1 MINEDRV
8 MENAIQRELQYKQKI
23 ANLFPGHDAID
34 VLPLEVKRWKAL
46 ISKRNI
52 STDGRTDCSQT
63 TTTCKYESDE
73 DINARGNISRSNSNV
88 KRRKALISKNRKSD
102 GRVSDCGA
110 PTCIHNEV
118 SQETFKHLESD
129 GQSIIVKSIT
139 SPPRPSL
146 SPTYTYS
153 RRKKNAESS
162 NSGFVSLQQQHTT
175 NVMHY
180 CKDCEVYCSGDL
192 CYEQHL
198 RGNKHKV
205 KLQCR
210 GHSSVNG
217 KNKQVIRCDLC
228 EIYCQDETLLK
239 MHLKGQKHKAKQHE
253 MEHGKKIKDEKGK
266 LLWCEL
272 CQVPCMNEDNF
283 TAHRNGKKHRR
294 QLCVL
299 EELKKAEPRGLYHA

>member
-1 MINEDRV
+1 MINEDRI
-8 MENAIQRELQYKQKI
+8 MENAIQRELQFKQKI
-23 ANLFPGHDAID
+23 ANLFPDHDAID

-52 STDGRTDCSQT
+52 SADGGTDCSQT
-63 TTTCKYESDE
+63 TTTCKYESDDE
-73 DINARGNISRSNSNV
+73 INATGNISRSNSNV
-88 KRRKALISKNRKSD
+88 KRRKALISKNNKSD
-102 GRVSDCGA
+102 VRVIDCGA
-110 PTCIHNEV
+110 PTYIHKEV
-118 SQETFKHLESD
+118 SQETLKHLESD
-129 GQSIIVKSIT
+129 EQSMIIKSMT
-139 SPPRPSL
+139 SPPLPSL
-146 SPTYTYS
+146 TPTYTSS
-153 RRKKNAESS
+153 RRKRNAESS
-162 NSGFVSLQQQHTT
+162 NSGFVSLQQQHTP

-192 CYEQHL
+192 CYELHL

-210 GHSSVNG
+210 GCSSVSG
-217 KNKQVIRCDLC
+217 KNKQAIRCDLC
-228 EIYCQDETLLK
+228 EIYCQDENLLK
-239 MHLKGQKHKAKQHE
+239 MHLKGQKHKAKQH
-253 MEHGKKIKDEKGK
+253 GKKMKDEKRQ

-283 TAHRNGKKHRR
+283 ISHRNGKKHRR

>member
-1 MINEDRV
+1 

-23 ANLFPGHDAID
+23 ANLFPDNHDAID

-52 STDGRTDCSQT
+52 STNGRTDCSQT

-73 DINARGNISRSNSNV
+73 EINARG
-88 KRRKALISKNRKSD
+88 
-102 GRVSDCGA
+102 
-110 PTCIHNEV
+110 
-118 SQETFKHLESD
+118 
-129 GQSIIVKSIT
+129 IIVKSMT

-180 CKDCEVYCSGDL
+180 CKDCEVFCSGDL

-210 GHSSVNG
+210 GYSSVNG

-239 MHLKGQKHKAKQHE
+239 MHLKGQKHKAKQLE

-283 TAHRNGKKHRR
+283 TSHRNGKKHRR